1 MLGFGMESGYD
12 LGYPGEAVERYDSTE
27 WREGGWAERTVEGWV

>member
-1 MLGFGMESGYD
+1 MLGFGMELGYD

-27 WREGGWAERTVEGWV
+27 WGEAGQAK

>member
-1 MLGFGMESGYD
+1 MVGFGMGSGYD

-27 WREGGWAERTVEGWV
+27 GGEAGRAK